1 MSFIKD
7 LIKDISF
14 INVFNL
20 SDIKSLENIVNLFAC
35 IFEKTWNKNS
45 KIVNILRYSKSWWNT
60 SCSRDLE
67 KYRLTR
73 SVADWKQF
81 KKTVK
86 SIKYL
91 FFDQKIQETLNK
103 ARGLWE
109 LMNWVRKRNLP
120 VVEAIKYN
128 DWLYLEINDFWH
140 ILHSMFN
147 LAQDYY
153 VDINI
158 LEEIS
163 DRAMEEWP
171 SFIRKEFLKAIAKCN
186 NLFAPKPNKLL

>member
-1 MSFIKD
+1 MLFIKD

-73 SVADWKQF
+73 SVAD
-81 KKTVK
+81 
-86 SIKYL
+86 
-91 FFDQKIQETLNK
+91 
-103 ARGLWE
+103 
-109 LMNWVRKRNLP
+109 
-120 VVEAIKYN
+120 
-128 DWLYLEINDFWH
+128 
-140 ILHSMFN
+140 
-147 LAQDYY
+147 
-153 VDINI
+153 
-158 LEEIS
+158 
-163 DRAMEEWP
+163 
-171 SFIRKEFLKAIAKCN
+171 
-186 NLFAPKPNKLL
+186 